1 MVDKKAADSNLNND
15 QRRNLA
21 HIAKILQ
28 FAASKKGFAT
38 DSPHLEALNPFIIEC
53 HEKFKLFFAECCQ
66 VIIFQSPSS
75 YIENTIVVF
84 LYAHWI
90 ALVLHFCSVLVVTI
104 ALATDQIKIS
114 RKFIIFIDNYRY
126 RYGPNL
132 GVLAENF
139 ESN

>member
-1 MVDKKAADSNLNND
+1 MKYFDYSALRFNNIFNARFDMVDKKAADSNLNND

-66 VIIFQSPSS
+66 VIIFHSPSS
-75 YIENTIVVF
+75 YVEHTIVVF

-90 ALVLHFCSVLVVTI
+90 ALVLHFCSVPVLVVTPDFKP
-104 ALATDQIKIS
+104 LL
-114 RKFIIFIDNYRY
+114 
-126 RYGPNL
+126 L
-132 GVLAENF
+132 G
-139 ESN
+139 